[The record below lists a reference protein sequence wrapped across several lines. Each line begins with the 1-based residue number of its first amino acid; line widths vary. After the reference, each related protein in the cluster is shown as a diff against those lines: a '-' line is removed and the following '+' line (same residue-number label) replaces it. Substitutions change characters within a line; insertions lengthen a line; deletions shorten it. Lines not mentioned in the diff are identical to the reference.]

1 MKLVYKLKN
10 LRRNDNIIN
19 TLVKPNT
26 VTITCESQKLN
37 LELIKLFQKRCCKST
52 PVAAFRR
59 IFEIEAGFL
68 LEP

>member
-10 LRRNDNIIN
+10 LRTNDNIIN
-19 TLVKPNT
+19 TLAKPN
-26 VTITCESQKLN
+26 TITCESQKLN

-59 IFEIEAGFL
+59 IFEIEASFL